1 MTEVVAM
8 TEDVSG
14 FGENIGGQKR
24 VILIV
29 LDSLGIGRQP
39 DAAAFGDEG
48 SNTLAAIA
56 ASSELQV
63 PNLQKLGIFSIDGVR
78 EDINSVRSGVPAELH
93 VNLFAVPPETY
104 VPEGCFARMEEKS
117 NGKDTTIGH
126 WEMAGIYSEKPLPVY
141 PHGFPPEVLEPF
153 EAQTGRKSICNLPY
167 SGTDVIR
174 DFGKQHMETG
184 DLIVYTSAD
193 SVFQIAAHE
202 SVVPLPELYRCC
214 EIARNILM
222 GEHAVGR
229 VIARPFVGEYP
240 NFTRSS
246 GRHDFS
252 LLPPQ
257 KTLLDILLENRKDV
271 IGVGK
276 IHDIFAGRGLSRFMR
291 TTGNADGIEKTKLVM
306 QEPFDGLC
314 FVNLVDFDMM
324 YGHRNDVAGYAA
336 AITAFDRELP
346 ALRAL
351 MAPDDLLMITA
362 DHGCDPSTASTD
374 HSRECIPLLVFGQKI
389 KQGVNL
395 HTRHTFSD
403 IAATILDYLDIPEEE
418 AAKIAGTSFLSM
430 LRQKLKNDIV

>member
-1 MTEVVAM
+1 MI
-8 TEDVSG
+8 EDVSG

-29 LDSLGIGRQP
+29 LDSFGIGRQP

-56 ASSELQV
+56 ASSELQI

-93 VNLFAVPPETY
+93 GKLFTVPPAEY
-104 VPEGCFARMEEKS
+104 VPEGCFARVEEKS

-126 WEMAGIYSEKPLPVY
+126 WEMAGIYSETPLPVY
-141 PHGFPPEVLEPF
+141 PHGFPPEVLEAF
-153 EAQTGRKSICNLPY
+153 EAQTGRQSICNLPY

-184 DLIVYTSAD
+184 NLIVYTSAD

-202 SVVPLPELYRCC
+202 SVVPLPELYRYC
-214 EIARNILM
+214 EIARAILT

-374 HSRECIPLLVFGQKI
+374 HSRECVPLLIFGQKMRH
-389 KQGVNL
+389 GVNL

-403 IAATILDYLDIPEEE
+403 IAATILDYLEIPEEE
-418 AAKIAGTSFLSM
+418 TAVIAGTSFLSM
-430 LRQKLKNDIV
+430 LR